1 MATKPRELAT
11 HWVLVGPKGEIA
23 VEKFRPMLRATF
35 PEMTEREL
43 NNLTS
48 KVYQAKE
55 SGYEHDG
62 ILMVRRVV
70 PGIYESAAK
79 SLRTK
84 KQNPFLSEAEFHAK
98 FRGRRCVS

>member
-1 MATKPRELAT
+1 MQKPRELAT

-35 PEMTEREL
+35 PYLDEREL

-55 SGYEHDG
+55 SGYEYDG
-62 ILMVRRVV
+62 ILIVRRVV
-70 PGIYESAAK
+70 PGIYEMAAK

-84 KQNPFLSEAEFHAK
+84 KQNPFLTEAEFHAQ
-98 FRGRRCVS
+98 FRGRSCIA